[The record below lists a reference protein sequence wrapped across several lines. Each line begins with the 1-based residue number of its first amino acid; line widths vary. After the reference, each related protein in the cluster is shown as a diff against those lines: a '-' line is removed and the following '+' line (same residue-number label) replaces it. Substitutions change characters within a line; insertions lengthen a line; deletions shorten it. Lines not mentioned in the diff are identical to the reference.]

1 MTRYTDPLMLSDL
14 PPSIASRLSC
24 LCSPRG
30 LFREW
35 LASSAE
41 MLVVVALDA
50 RGVVGWAAANP
61 ACSTLGVVVS
71 PRLRRQGIGT
81 QLVRRLED
89 ELERRWT
96 DIEWSTS
103 TSPGSAGRK
112 FFDSL
117 DRREP

>member
-50 RGVVGWAAANP
+50 RGVVGWAAANS
-61 ACSTLGVVVS
+61 ACSLLGVIVS
-71 PRLRRQGIGT
+71 PRMRRRGIGT
-81 QLVRRLED
+81 QLMRRLEG
-89 ELERRWT
+89 EVGRRWP
-96 DIEWSTS
+96 DVDWSTS
-103 TSPGSAGRK
+103 TSPGSVGRR